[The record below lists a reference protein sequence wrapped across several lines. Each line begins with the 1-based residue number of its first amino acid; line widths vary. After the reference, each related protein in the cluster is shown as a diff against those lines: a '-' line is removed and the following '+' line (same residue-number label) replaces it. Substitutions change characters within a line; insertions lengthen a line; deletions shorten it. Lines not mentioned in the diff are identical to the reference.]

1 MSPREL
7 ILQVRRARS
16 LVRTAAM
23 LARGGPSAQR
33 AVAQAAVEVA
43 QQALQQQLGATG
55 AAAAVGRLG
64 MKALASEILGTGGAL
79 AVVMQGLPTVHPLV
93 REAMALRRVLEGD
106 AHPAV
111 VQLRLE
117 RMAAALAPVNP
128 SASATLRAV
137 LGKVREVERQVREAL
152 RMQRQVATLWSE
164 LRGLVVDLSAL
175 VSL

>member
-1 MSPREL
+1 MSPQEL
-7 ILQVRRARS
+7 ILQLRRARS

-33 AVAQAAVEVA
+33 AVAQAAVGTA
-43 QQALQQQLGATG
+43 QQVLQQQLGATG
-55 AAAAVGRLG
+55 AAAAAARLG

-117 RMAAALAPVNP
+117 RMAAALAPVSP
-128 SASATLRAV
+128 SASAALRSILV
-137 LGKVREVERQVREAL
+137 KVREVESQIQEAL
-152 RMQRQVATLWSE
+152 RMQRQAATLWAE
-164 LRGLVVDLSAL
+164 LRGLVADLSTLAL
-175 VSL
+175 